1 MLIFGGGIIVF
12 KFQILLYSIP
22 IFGVINNGILKKKK
36 VLFIS
41 DNFLMKFLSV
51 CFNHIL
57 QNTALS
63 GHDLTTVRNRTFEQ
77 CKLSCF
83 LFQNCR

>member
-1 MLIFGGGIIVF
+1 
-12 KFQILLYSIP
+12 
-22 IFGVINNGILKKKK
+22 
-36 VLFIS
+36 
-41 DNFLMKFLSV
+41 MKFLSV